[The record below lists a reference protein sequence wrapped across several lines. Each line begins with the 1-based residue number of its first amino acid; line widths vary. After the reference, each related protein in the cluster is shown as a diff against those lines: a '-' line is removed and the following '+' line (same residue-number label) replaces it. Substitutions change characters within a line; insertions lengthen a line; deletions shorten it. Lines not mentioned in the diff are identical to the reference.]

1 LLFSLSFFHAVI
13 LERRKFG
20 PHGWNINY
28 EFSDSDLQT
37 SITMLKNFLL
47 ENEEIPWD
55 SIKFMT
61 GQINYGG
68 RVTDDLDRV
77 LLMNILAIYQND
89 DVVQSENFRFSPSG
103 TYFVPKHSSIS
114 EINDYID
121 GLPYEDTPEVFGMQ
135 ENANL
140 TYLRSKSALIIDTIL
155 NVQPRQFVST
165 QGKSSDEQVTELAV
179 ILQHQVP
186 DLILADHF
194 AKEIVKTNA
203 QGLLSCLATVLMQE
217 VQRYNRLVEKLNSSL
232 DLLIKAVKGIV
243 LMS

>member
-1 LLFSLSFFHAVI
+1 
-13 LERRKFG
+13 
-20 PHGWNINY
+20 
-28 EFSDSDLQT
+28 
-37 SITMLKNFLL
+37 MLKNFLL

-103 TYFVPKHSSIS
+103 TYFVPKHNSIS

-179 ILQHQVP
+179 IL
-186 DLILADHF
+186 
-194 AKEIVKTNA
+194 
-203 QGLLSCLATVLMQE
+203 
-217 VQRYNRLVEKLNSSL
+217 
-232 DLLIKAVKGIV
+232 
-243 LMS
+243 

>member
-1 LLFSLSFFHAVI
+1 MQEKRRAWHNLLFSLSFFHAVI

-20 PHGWNINY
+20 PHGWNINS

-89 DVVQSENFRFSPSG
+89 DVV
-103 TYFVPKHSSIS
+103 
-114 EINDYID
+114 
-121 GLPYEDTPEVFGMQ
+121 
-135 ENANL
+135 
-140 TYLRSKSALIIDTIL
+140 
-155 NVQPRQFVST
+155 
-165 QGKSSDEQVTELAV
+165 
-179 ILQHQVP
+179 
-186 DLILADHF
+186 
-194 AKEIVKTNA
+194 
-203 QGLLSCLATVLMQE
+203 
-217 VQRYNRLVEKLNSSL
+217 
-232 DLLIKAVKGIV
+232 
-243 LMS
+243 